1 MAALAYIY
9 PHWDRHPWY
18 IIVYEFIEM
27 IWPLVF
33 FIWLIRYIIL
43 FTTLT
48 ILGTLVFTTH
58 VNEWQDKVKGWLKQ
72 FNYSKA
78 KAPKRLRV
86 ALPLSGR
93 LLLERFL
100 REHNLVTYLVV
111 SCSGELWGK
120 IILATIC
127 TQIPINVI
135 FVRKM
140 FVSVSG
146 DDEALS
152 SLRYI
157 LFLIC
162 FVQLLLFAIIFLP
175 LGWCQKVSGIALIQR
190 YCVVT
195 LYCCTVGVPLAEKVH
210 SSFSTAFHRKWR
222 LVVDFKTEIQ

>member
-1 MAALAYIY
+1 MKTLLRFAVIIYIITIFGLIYIY
-9 PHWDRHPWY
+9 PYWNRHPWY
-18 IIVYEFIEM
+18 IKVYEFIEM
-27 IWPLVF
+27 ICPLVF
-33 FIWLIRYIIL
+33 LIWLIRYVIL

-48 ILGTLVFTTH
+48 IQGTLVSTSH
-58 VNEWQDKVKGWLKQ
+58 VLEWQDKVKNWLKK
-72 FNYSKA
+72 FSHSKEGTRV
-78 KAPKRLRV
+78 KWSKGQV

-100 REHNLVTYLVV
+100 REHNLVTYLTV
-111 SCSGELWGK
+111 SCSMELWGK

-175 LGWCQKVSGIALIQR
+175 LGWCQKVSTILK
-190 YCVVT
+190 
-195 LYCCTVGVPLAEKVH
+195 L
-210 SSFSTAFHRKWR
+210 F
-222 LVVDFKTEIQ
+222 